1 MIKNIYPK
9 CANSFKN
16 WYTSHPK
23 WELLYNYLGKPCP
36 FDVTLRDGLQGLSI
50 ELQRVVT
57 MEQKLQLYNKIIA
70 NYNPKSIEI
79 GSIVSN
85 KLLPI
90 FNDSLDLHKYIEKDQ
105 KDKNKKIT
113 YNLFLLVPSKRQLQ
127 KIMNEPAIN
136 NFSFI
141 TSISNS
147 FHLKNT
153 KMTLLE
159 GDLDIE
165 NMIATLDMNTDRY
178 TDAHIKLYVS
188 CINYCPLEGIIDNN
202 TIVDRL
208 ITLNKLKVNV
218 LCLSDTCGMLSCDD
232 FVYIVDT
239 CNKLGLPYSKLSLHL
254 HVKNGREEE
263 IEKIIHKALD
273 RKIIHF
279 DVSLLDTGGCSITLS
294 QEQLVPNLSYDLYYK
309 SLVNYIKKN
318 T

>member
-1 MIKNIYPK
+1 LNLNFQIIHTPHK
-9 CANSFKN
+9 
-16 WYTSHPK
+16 
-23 WELLYNYLGKPCP
+23 
-36 FDVTLRDGLQGLSI
+36 
-50 ELQRVVT
+50 
-57 MEQKLQLYNKIIA
+57 KLQLYNKIIA

-85 KLLPI
+85 KLMPI
-90 FNDSLDLHKYIEKDQ
+90 FNDSLDLHKHIEKNHNDL
-105 KDKNKKIT
+105 DKKKT
-113 YNLFLLVPSKRQLQ
+113 YDLFLLVPNKRQLQ
-127 KIMNEPAIN
+127 KILYEPSIN
-136 NFSFI
+136 HFSFL

-165 NMIATLDMNTDRY
+165 NMIASLDLNTDRY
-178 TDAHIKLYVS
+178 IDAHIKLYVS

-208 ITLNKLKVNV
+208 LILNKLKVDI
-218 LCLSDTCGMLSCDD
+218 LCLSDTCGMLNCND
-232 FVYIVDT
+232 FVYIVDM

-294 QEQLVPNLSYDLYYK
+294 QEQLVPNLSYELYYK